1 MFSPGVLSSSRESID
16 QTRRTETVLFC
27 QRDATTW
34 LRSLRP
40 LPLPDATRRDSL
52 STLLALGSSSALCCP
67 LSLHFAYLLICICES
82 QSSHVLCSPSTIS
95 CLCPSILPAVTIDV
109 RTNDAPID
117 DFSSFFLE
125 ILRLLLTSSSA
136 MVASYFSFNLL

>member
-1 MFSPGVLSSSRESID
+1 MALRFFSDCDVEPG
-16 QTRRTETVLFC
+16 
-27 QRDATTW
+27 
-34 LRSLRP
+34 RSEQQPRVDRP
-40 LPLPDATRRDSL
+40 DSTDRNVALLPTRRDDVVAKPPAL
-52 STLLALGSSSALCCP
+52 ATLLALGSSSALCCP

-95 CLCPSILPAVTIDV
+95 CLCPSILPAFTIDV

-117 DFSSFFLE
+117 DFGSFFLE